1 MVFNRKKGDIMSE
14 STAPKFQ
21 MKQFVGVVIAVLLML
36 FFQFA
41 CPVPEGLERT
51 AMSAVGI
58 LACCIVLWVTEAVP
72 FIVTV
77 VLIYFLIPITNVIP
91 VADVYNAASLQV
103 PIYCLFVFTVSGAVM
118 ATPIPMRIANLA
130 LRVAGNSPTKLVI
143 AFTMATAFLS
153 MFISDLAAAAIFI
166 GIGLTI
172 VEANGGIK
180 GQSGLAKALTLAVGA
195 AAAIGGIG
203 TPLGN
208 SLNMLSI
215 SMVGQYMGV
224 TVTFLNWCIICAP
237 LAMVGAFLAA
247 LYITR
252 VFKLEPINDDAIKVV
267 SDKVAGFG
275 KMSAHEIKV
284 LVWFIIAF
292 GLNMASTWVPAIN
305 SMLVCFLFT
314 FIAYIPGIS
323 LLTKEQFHKSIA
335 WEIIMMIIGVSL
347 VSSGLVSTGV
357 ATWFVNTVLA
367 GATAWPFFVVIFVMC
382 FITFILHIA
391 IPVGPPCCSVAVPLL
406 CALAALTGVNPAI
419 IAAIG
424 GIYGGVTT
432 VLPIDSI
439 QMICYERGWIT
450 MAEWVKKGWVS
461 TFILVIVGTF
471 YLPAITALLGY

>member
-1 MVFNRKKGDIMSE
+1 
-14 STAPKFQ
+14 

-58 LACCIVLWVTEAVP
+58 LCCCIVLWVTEAVP

-118 ATPIPMRIANLA
+118 ATPIPMRIANAA
-130 LRVAGNSPTKLVI
+130 LKIAGNSPTKLVI
-143 AFTMATAFLS
+143 AFMMATAFLS

-166 GIGLTI
+166 GIGLSI

-180 GQSGLAKALTLAVGA
+180 GQSNLAKALSLGVGA

-237 LAMVGAFLAA
+237 LALVGAFLAGI
-247 LYITR
+247 YITR
-252 VFKLEPINDDAIKVV
+252 IFKLEPITDEAIQVV
-267 SDKVAGFG
+267 SDKVANFG

-284 LVWFIIAF
+284 IVWFVIAF

-367 GATAWPFFVVIFVMC
+367 GATAWPFFVVVFVMC

-461 TFILVIVGTF
+461 TFILVVVGTF

>member
-1 MVFNRKKGDIMSE
+1 MFIRKKGDIMSE

-130 LRVAGNSPTKLVI
+130 LKVAGNSPTKLVI
-143 AFTMATAFLS
+143 AFAMATGFLS

-237 LAMVGAFLAA
+237 LAMVGCFLAA
-247 LYITR
+247 IYITR
-252 VFKLEPINDDAIKVV
+252 VFKLEAISDDAIKVV

-314 FIAYIPGIS
+314 FIAYIPGVS

>member
-1 MVFNRKKGDIMSE
+1 MSE

-51 AMSAVGI
+51 AMSVVGI

-130 LRVAGNSPTKLVI
+130 LKVAGNSPAKLVI
-143 AFTMATAFLS
+143 AFAMATGFLS
-153 MFISDLAAAAIFI
+153 MFISDLAAVAIFI

-237 LAMVGAFLAA
+237 LAMVGCFLAG

-252 VFKLEPINDDAIKVV
+252 VFKLEAISDDAIKVV
-267 SDKVAGFG
+267 SEKVAGFG

-461 TFILVIVGTF
+461 TFILVVVGTF

>member
-1 MVFNRKKGDIMSE
+1 MSE

-103 PIYCLFVFTVSGAVM
+103 PIYCLFVFTVSGAFM

-143 AFTMATAFLS
+143 AFAMATGFLS

-237 LAMVGAFLAA
+237 LAMVGFFLAA
-247 LYITR
+247 IYITR
-252 VFKLEPINDDAIKVV
+252 VFKLEAISDDAIKVV

>member
-1 MVFNRKKGDIMSE
+1 MSE

-130 LRVAGNSPTKLVI
+130 LKVAGNSPTKLVI

-215 SMVGQYMGV
+215 AMVGQYMGV

-314 FIAYIPGIS
+314 FIAYIPGVS

-367 GATAWPFFVVIFVMC
+367 GATAWPFLVVIFVMC

-461 TFILVIVGTF
+461 TFILVVVGTF

>member
-1 MVFNRKKGDIMSE
+1 
-14 STAPKFQ
+14 
-21 MKQFVGVVIAVLLML
+21 MKQFVGVVIAILLML

-130 LRVAGNSPTKLVI
+130 LKVAGNSPTKLVI
-143 AFTMATAFLS
+143 AFMMATAFLS

-166 GIGLTI
+166 GIGLSI

-180 GQSGLAKALTLAVGA
+180 GQSNLAKALSLGVGA

-215 SMVGQYMGV
+215 AMVGQYMGV
-224 TVTFLNWCIICAP
+224 TVSFLNWCIICAP
-237 LAMVGAFLAA
+237 LAMVGTFLAA

-252 VFKLEPINDDAIKVV
+252 IFKLEPITDDAIKVV
-267 SDKVAGFG
+267 SAKVADFG

-284 LVWFIIAF
+284 IVWFVIAF

-367 GATAWPFFVVIFVMC
+367 GATAWPFFVVVFVMC

-439 QMICYERGWIT
+439 QMICYERGWIS

-461 TFILVIVGTF
+461 TFILVVVGTF

>member
-130 LRVAGNSPTKLVI
+130 LKVAGNSPTKLVI

>member
-1 MVFNRKKGDIMSE
+1 
-14 STAPKFQ
+14 

-51 AMSAVGI
+51 AISAVGI

-130 LRVAGNSPTKLVI
+130 LKVAGNSPTKLVI
-143 AFTMATAFLS
+143 AFAMATSLLS

-237 LAMVGAFLAA
+237 LAMVGCFLAA
-247 LYITR
+247 IYITR
-252 VFKLEPINDDAIKVV
+252 VFKLEAISDDAIKVV

-406 CALAALTGVNPAI
+406 CALAALTGVSPAI

>member
-1 MVFNRKKGDIMSE
+1 
-14 STAPKFQ
+14 
-21 MKQFVGVVIAVLLML
+21 
-36 FFQFA
+36 
-41 CPVPEGLERT
+41 
-51 AMSAVGI
+51 MSAVGI

-130 LRVAGNSPTKLVI
+130 LKVAGNSPTKLVI
-143 AFTMATAFLS
+143 AFAMATGFLS
-153 MFISDLAAAAIFI
+153 MFISDLAAVAIFI

-237 LAMVGAFLAA
+237 LAMVGCFLAA
-247 LYITR
+247 IYITR
-252 VFKLEPINDDAIKVV
+252 VFKLEAISDDAIKVV

-357 ATWFVNTVLA
+357 ATWLVNTVLA

-391 IPVGPPCCSVAVPLL
+391 IPVADLR
-406 CALAALTGVNPAI
+406 AALLRCRCCAHW
-419 IAAIG
+419 
-424 GIYGGVTT
+424 
-432 VLPIDSI
+432 LP
-439 QMICYERGWIT
+439 
-450 MAEWVKKGWVS
+450 
-461 TFILVIVGTF
+461 
-471 YLPAITALLGY
+471 

>member
-1 MVFNRKKGDIMSE
+1 
-14 STAPKFQ
+14 
-21 MKQFVGVVIAVLLML
+21 
-36 FFQFA
+36 
-41 CPVPEGLERT
+41 
-51 AMSAVGI
+51 MSAVGI

-130 LRVAGNSPTKLVI
+130 LKFAGNSPTKLVI

-267 SDKVAGFG
+267 SEKVAGFG

-424 GIYGGVTT
+424 GIYGGATT

-461 TFILVIVGTF
+461 TFILVVVGTF

>member
-1 MVFNRKKGDIMSE
+1 MFNRKKGDIMSE

-130 LRVAGNSPTKLVI
+130 LKVAGNSPTKLVI

-215 SMVGQYMGV
+215 AMVGQYMGV

-314 FIAYIPGIS
+314 FIAYIPGVS

-367 GATAWPFFVVIFVMC
+367 GATAWPFLVVIFVMC

-461 TFILVIVGTF
+461 TFILVVVGTF